1 MIIDIPNFEFDINYI
16 ELYKYNPLL
25 SDLSEENLKQIAR
38 EYFGFEYMEE
48 TDEIP
53 TYPVHGIILPPY
65 NRCIVPMICR
75 VKNCVGIKT
84 LFLVDSG
91 TLFFLFF
98 SLVCSLLYYLLN
110 LKKVRRPIFIQKIL
124 LRS

>member
-1 MIIDIPNFEFDINYI
+1 MIIDIPNFEFDINHI
-16 ELYKYNPLL
+16 ELSNYNPLL
-25 SDLSEENLKQIAR
+25 TDLSEENLKKIAR

-53 TYPVHGIILPPY
+53 TYPVYGIILPPY
-65 NRCIVPMICR
+65 NRCIVPLICR
-75 VKNCVGIKT
+75 VENCVGIKT

-91 TLFFLFF
+91 TLFFYFFFF
-98 SLVCSLLYYLLN
+98 SLLYFLFN
-110 LKKVRRPIFIQKIL
+110 SNKVHLPIFIQKIS